1 MTDFYL
7 SCTLCPFECGADR
20 THGKTGRC
28 GMDSNMRVA
37 RIAPHYFEEPCLS
50 GQGLEEP
57 IKGSGTVFFVGCSL
71 GCVFCQNSKISG
83 KCTSIGAIY
92 DEKSLANEFLRLQE
106 LGVHNINLVTA
117 SHFAPSVV
125 KSIEIARAQGL
136 SIPIVYNCSGY
147 EKLKM
152 LEMLNGYIDIYMPDF
167 KFFSSALSRDYARC
181 ENYREIANEAIKEM
195 QRQTGKPVF
204 DEQGFMQS
212 GTLVRH
218 LVLPGSDADSQK
230 IISLLHENFGADG
243 IALSVMSQYTPP
255 KGDVPFPEL
264 TEKLPFAAYLRAVDK
279 AQRLGFKYLY
289 TQDGESAD
297 ESFIPDFAGSPR

>member
-1 MTDFYL
+1 M
-7 SCTLCPFECGADR
+7 GAE
-20 THGKTGRC
+20 
-28 GMDSNMRVA
+28 MRVA

-57 IKGSGTVFFVGCSL
+57 IKGSGTVFFVGCAL
-71 GCVFCQNSKISG
+71 GCVFCQNSKISNN
-83 KCTSIGAIY
+83 CESIGAIY
-92 DEKSLANEFLRLQE
+92 DEKGLADEFIRLQA

-117 SHFAPSVV
+117 SHFAPSVI

-136 SIPIVYNCSGY
+136 RIPTVYNCSGY
-147 EKLKM
+147 EKVETLRM
-152 LEMLNGYIDIYMPDF
+152 LDGYIDIYMPDF
-167 KFFSSALSRDYARC
+167 KYFSPTLAREYSRCADYKEVAD
-181 ENYREIANEAIKEM
+181 AAIKEM
-195 QRQTGKPVF
+195 QRQTGKPFF
-204 DEQGFMQS
+204 DDKGFMQK

-230 IISLLHENFGADG
+230 VVSLLHGNFGTDG

-255 KGDVPFPEL
+255 KADIPFPEL
-264 TEKLPFAAYLRAVDK
+264 TERLPFAAYLRVVDR
-279 AQRLGFKYLY
+279 AQKLGFKYLY